1 MINSTLLDFVC
12 FKWLYLLF
20 SKVDFILNT
29 YLKRSQKTILKS
41 DPSFEQLSLLLI
53 FLKSLWHFFFL
64 SRYSFTEFWYL
75 VSTERYKNVLGIFL
89 SYFI

>member
-1 MINSTLLDFVC
+1 MINSTLIDFVC

-29 YLKRSQKTILKS
+29 YLKKLQQTILKS
-41 DPSFEQLSLLLI
+41 DPSFEQLLSLLLI
-53 FLKSLWHFFFL
+53 FLKSLWHFFL

-89 SYFI
+89 SDFI